1 MSLHAADTYILTSS
15 YYYPHTTAA
24 TNFGLS
30 YKQWFKT
37 NLLNSQPRMAPL
49 GYDFSLAFLGGLATF
64 GHQFS
69 TQTPLPGTVAAIP
82 KLQTDLRF
90 FKVNDKGGYI
100 SRSMWLVHFKKDLS
114 IVKTSMN

>member
-1 MSLHAADTYILTSS
+1 MQLHAADTYILTSS
-15 YYYPHTTAA
+15 YYYPHTSAA
-24 TNFGLS
+24 TAFDQS

-37 NLLNSQPRMAPL
+37 SLLNSQPRMAPL
-49 GYDFSLAFLGGLATF
+49 GYDFSLAFLGGLATY
-64 GHQFS
+64 GHDFN
-69 TQTPLPGTVAAIP
+69 TQKPMPGTIAATP

-90 FKVNDKGGYI
+90 LQVNNKGGYI